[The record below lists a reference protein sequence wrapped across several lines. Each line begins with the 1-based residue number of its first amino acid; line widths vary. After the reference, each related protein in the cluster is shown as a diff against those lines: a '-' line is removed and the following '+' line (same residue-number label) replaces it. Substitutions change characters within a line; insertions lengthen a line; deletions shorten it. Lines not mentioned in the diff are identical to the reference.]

1 MASIRVHTTQ
11 NVTLEY
17 PVASLGD
24 RIVATLI
31 DNLVLLAYLAV
42 WAGIFFWIASRAGGS
57 QATRTTW
64 SWHDP
69 SALLVAFILFL
80 IASPLIFYNLVSEI
94 FFNGQTIGKKA
105 RHIRVIRLDGTAP
118 RVGDYFLRW
127 LLRFIDMAFYGAVA
141 MVTIAANGRGQRL
154 GDMAAG
160 TSVISLR
167 AQPAP
172 LPTAAHLAPP
182 VGYQPVFPQAAS
194 LADHDAALLRRLL
207 ARPFTPATAT
217 LLHEAALKTKDLLR
231 IHTDLDDA
239 AFLHTVLRDHTHLT
253 HEAAAR

>member
-17 PVASLGD
+17 PVASIGD
-24 RIVATLI
+24 RIVATII
-31 DNLVLLAYLAV
+31 DNLVLLAYAAV
-42 WAGIFFWIASRAGGS
+42 WVGIFFWIASSSGS
-57 QATRTTW
+57 ATSHTTW
-64 SWHDP
+64 DWHKP
-69 SALLVAFILFL
+69 GYIIAAFLLFL
-80 IASPLIFYNLVSEI
+80 IASPFFFYNLVSEI

-127 LLRFIDMAFYGAVA
+127 LLRFIDMSFYGVVA

-172 LPTAAHLAPP
+172 LPTAGPLAAP
-182 VGYQPVFPQAAS
+182 VGYQPVFPQAAA

-207 ARPFTPATAT
+207 ARPLTPATAT
-217 LLHEAALKTKDLLR
+217 LLHEAALKTKDLLHL
-231 IHTDLDDA
+231 HTDLDDA
-239 AFLHTVLRDHTHLT
+239 ALLHTVLRDHAHLT